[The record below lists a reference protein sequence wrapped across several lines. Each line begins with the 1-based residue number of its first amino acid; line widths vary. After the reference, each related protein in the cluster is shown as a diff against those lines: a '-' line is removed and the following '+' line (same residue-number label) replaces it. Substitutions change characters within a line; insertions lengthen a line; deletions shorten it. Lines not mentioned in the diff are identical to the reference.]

1 MTHDSTLIG
10 TAGGTFLALIT
21 IPTQTIATT
30 IICAIIGAVTS
41 YVTMILIK
49 GMVSYIK
56 YKYFNKEKNG

>member
-1 MTHDSTLIG
+1 MTHESTLIG

-49 GMVSYIK
+49 GMVSYFK
-56 YKYFNKEKNG
+56 DKYFNKGKNG